1 VIMLALGAAVLA
13 GWLWWSPHP
22 LDRAARLGIT
32 SGHAFHRRVWARIRA
47 RRARDDGDV
56 LDALAAL
63 AAELRAGQPPVSAL
77 QRSGAQ
83 VWPRAAA
90 AAYLGGDLTQAL
102 RTDAMSQPALRGLA
116 ACWEITARTGSGM
129 AVTVQRLADSV
140 RATQETRV
148 QLRTQLAGPRATARM
163 LAALPLIGIL
173 LGHLLGADP
182 IAWLFGSSFGIA
194 VLSLAAACTGVGW
207 WWMTR
212 IARQVECQL

>member
-1 VIMLALGAAVLA
+1 VIMLAVGTAVLA
-13 GWLWWSPHP
+13 GWLWWNPHP
-22 LDRAARLGIT
+22 QDRAARLGIS
-32 SGHAFHRRVWARIRA
+32 SGIALHRRIWSRL
-47 RRARDDGDV
+47 RRQVSRDDSV
-56 LDALAAL
+56 ALNALAAL

-77 QRSGAQ
+77 QRTGAQ

-102 RTDAMSQPALRGLA
+102 RADAMSQPALRGLA

-182 IAWLFGSSFGIA
+182 IAWLLGSPFGIA
-194 VLSLAAACTGVGW
+194 VLSLAAACTGIGW
-207 WWMTR
+207 WWMSR
-212 IARQVECQL
+212 IASHVERQL